1 MKARTDIILAN
12 RDNGTQWGVAESANV
27 LHIPFPGTVLSDL
40 FVCLFLNL
48 IYFVTVWWLS
58 FQSVIFCFSV
68 QVVLLPKKVKGTL
81 FMALAGPSFLVAAI
95 LGFLARAG
103 AGLGATQQSVLFLV
117 RRH

>member
-27 LHIPFPGTVLSDL
+27 LHIPFPENVLSD

-68 QVVLLPKKVKGTL
+68 QIVLLPKKVKGTL

-95 LGFLARAG
+95 LGFLARTG
-103 AGLGATQQSVLFLV
+103 AGLGAIQPSVLFLV